1 MKSEVKCLQLK
12 VCKLWKG
19 VVIFMKRKSFIA
31 LMLASSFIITSIPVH
46 VNAMST
52 VVAEAVT
59 GESVQNNS
67 KEDTKLQVN
76 LSKIITEVKK
86 KVTIPSDCTKFE
98 SDYYGEE
105 YGRGIQWNL
114 RWYSEK
120 GSHYFNVVCDD
131 SANITYIND
140 RDYDKYDE
148 KEPINYLIKEL
159 RPVADAFIKKVAPDV
174 WGHVTYQN
182 ATYVGYYNNC
192 YQFEYVRTENG
203 IMMPDNTITIQ
214 ISAADKK
221 VKQYNANWLFGL
233 SIPSKEVKISKEQ
246 ATEKIKKQ
254 VTMELKY
261 LTKWSEDG
269 KTRSAYLV
277 YAPNNNYIAVDAKT
291 GEVYT
296 SREQWIESSKNESA
310 MQDTAENQSNAGA
323 SSLTKEEL
331 AQIKELGSLIT
342 KEQAI
347 EKVVN
352 NKYLLMDANM
362 KAITATLSGYRMYG
376 NENVKQ
382 YVWGISL
389 TDPRPSDDSKNDYYR
404 ASAYATVDAKT
415 GEILSFH
422 SSVKNADQMTTDELE
437 KAKTKFSKEECAKIY
452 EAFAKSQNEKQFVN
466 TKQSSVI
473 PDYIYDYVKEIP
485 VYGGYTFGYQRVNE
499 GIPYADN
506 YFSGSVD
513 SISGKVF
520 EYRKNW
526 DTAIKFESPKN
537 AMSPEQAFNAYIKLD
552 GYELVY
558 EINTVHKLV
567 KGGDVNANIEN
578 SYSMEYQPRLVYRT
592 NINPNTISPFT
603 GKQLDWAGNVYAPES
618 KKSADYTDIK
628 GHAYERSILLLR
640 DLGAGTGELKFRPND
655 VITGKELQSLAEKL
669 FYEASR
675 DEIKLKSN
683 SGITK
688 QQLAK
693 YTVQILGYEKVA
705 TMGDIFLCGYTDDAK
720 IGKDYYNYVAIA
732 KALKLF
738 GNGKEKSFQPT
749 AKITRGEA
757 ADILIKV
764 LNSSSR

>member
-1 MKSEVKCLQLK
+1 ME
-12 VCKLWKG
+12 G
-19 VVIFMKRKSFIA
+19 VVFIMKRKSFIA
-31 LMLASSFIITSIPVH
+31 LMLAGGLIFTSIPVQ
-46 VNAMST
+46 VDAMST

-59 GESVQNNS
+59 SESVQSNS
-67 KEDTKLQVN
+67 TEDTKLQAN
-76 LSKIITEVKK
+76 LSKIITEIKK
-86 KVTIPSDCTKFE
+86 KVTIPSDCTKFD
-98 SDYYGEE
+98 SNYYGEE

-114 RWYSEK
+114 NWSSEK

-131 SANITYIND
+131 NANITFIND
-140 RDYDKYDE
+140 RDYDKYD
-148 KEPINYLIKEL
+148 KQEPINYLIKEL
-159 RPVADAFIKKVAPDV
+159 RPVADAFIKKVAPEV
-174 WGHVTYQN
+174 WGHVTYQT
-182 ATYVGYYNNC
+182 ASYVGYYNNC

-221 VKQYNANWLFGL
+221 VQRYNANWLFGL
-233 SIPSKEVKISKEQ
+233 SIPSKDVKISKEQ

-254 VTMELKY
+254 VSMELKY

-296 SREQWIESSKNESA
+296 SREQWIETSEKESA
-310 MQDTAENQSNAGA
+310 MQDTSKNESNAGG
-323 SSLTKEEL
+323 STLTKEEL
-331 AQIKELGSLIT
+331 AQIKEIGSLIT

-347 EKVVN
+347 DKVVK
-352 NKYLLMDANM
+352 NKYLLMDANI
-362 KAITATLSGYRMYG
+362 KAISASLSGYRLYG
-376 NENVKQ
+376 NEKEKQ
-382 YVWGISL
+382 YVWSISL
-389 TDPRPSDDSKNDYYR
+389 TDPRVTDDSKNDYYR

-415 GEILSFH
+415 GEILSYH

-437 KAKTKFSKEECAKIY
+437 KAKTKLSKEECAKIY
-452 EAFAKSQNEKQFVN
+452 EAFAKSQNEKQFTN

-473 PDYIYDYVKEIP
+473 QGYIYDYVKEIP
-485 VYGGYTFGYQRVNE
+485 VYGGYTFGYERVNE

-506 YFSGSVD
+506 YFTGSVD

-520 EYRKNW
+520 EYNKNW
-526 DTAIKFESPKN
+526 DTTIKFESSKN

-558 EINTVHKLV
+558 EINTVHKLA
-567 KGGDVNANIEN
+567 KSGDANGTIEN

-603 GKQLDWAGNVYAPES
+603 GKQLDWSGNVYVS
-618 KKSADYTDIK
+618 QLKKSADYTDIK
-628 GHAYERSILLLR
+628 GHKYERSILLLR
-640 DLGAGTGELKFRPND
+640 DLGAGSEELKFRPND

-683 SGITK
+683 NGITK

-705 TMGDIFLCGYTDDAK
+705 TMGDIFRCGYTDDAK

-738 GNGKEKSFQPT
+738 GNGNEKAFQPT

-764 LNSSSR
+764 LNNSAR

>member
-1 MKSEVKCLQLK
+1 M
-12 VCKLWKG
+12 WKG
-19 VVIFMKRKSFIA
+19 MVFIMKRKSFIA
-31 LMLASSFIITSIPVH
+31 LMLVGGIIITSIPVH
-46 VNAMST
+46 ANAMST

-59 GESVQNNS
+59 KESVQNNS
-67 KEDTKLQVN
+67 TEDTKLQEN
-76 LSKIITEVKK
+76 LTKIITEIKK
-86 KVTIPSDCTKFE
+86 KVTIPTDCTKFE
-98 SDYYGEE
+98 SNYYGAE
-105 YGRGIQWNL
+105 YGKGTQWNL
-114 RWYSEK
+114 NWYSEK

-131 SANITYIND
+131 NANITYIND
-140 RDYDKYDE
+140 RDYDKND
-148 KEPINYLIKEL
+148 KQEPINYLIKEL

-174 WGHVTYQN
+174 WGHVTFQN

-203 IMMPDNTITIQ
+203 IVMPDNTITIQ
-214 ISAADKK
+214 ISTADKK

-233 SIPSKEVKISKEQ
+233 SIPSKDVKISKEQ

-277 YAPNNNYIAVDAKT
+277 YAPSNNYFAVDAKT

-296 SREQWIESSKNESA
+296 SREQWIETSKNDSA
-310 MQDTAENQSNAGA
+310 VQDTANESNTGA
-323 SSLTKEEL
+323 PSLTKEEL
-331 AQIKELGSLIT
+331 AQIKELKSLIT

-347 EKVVN
+347 EKVVK
-352 NKYLLMDANM
+352 NKYLLMDANI
-362 KAITATLSGYRMYG
+362 KAITASLSGYRLYG
-376 NENVKQ
+376 NENEKQ
-382 YVWGISL
+382 YVWSISL
-389 TDPRPSDDSKNDYYR
+389 TDPRVPDDSKNDYYR
-404 ASAYATVDAKT
+404 ASAHATVDAKT
-415 GEILSFH
+415 GEILSYR
-422 SSVKNADQMTTDELE
+422 SSVKNADQMTPEELE
-437 KAKTKFSKEECAKIY
+437 KAKTKLSKEECAKIY
-452 EAFAKSQNEKQFVN
+452 EAFAKSQNEKQFSN
-466 TKQSSVI
+466 TKQSSVT
-473 PDYIYDYVKEIP
+473 PDYIYDYIKEIP

-520 EYRKNW
+520 DYRKNW

-537 AMSPEQAFNAYIKLD
+537 AMTPEQAFNAYIKLE

-567 KGGDVNANIEN
+567 KGGDINGYIEN
-578 SYSMEYQPRLVYRT
+578 SYSMDYQPRLVYRT

-603 GKQLDWAGNVYAPES
+603 GKQLDWSGKVYAPEL
-618 KKSADYTDIK
+618 KKSVDYTDIK
-628 GHAYERSILLLR
+628 GHKYERSILLLR

-669 FYEASR
+669 FYEATR
-675 DEIKLKSN
+675 DDIKLKSS

-693 YTVQILGYEKVA
+693 YSVQILGYEKFA
-705 TMGDIFLCGYTDDAK
+705 TMGDIFRCGYTDDAK

-738 GNGKEKSFQPT
+738 GNGQEKAFQPT